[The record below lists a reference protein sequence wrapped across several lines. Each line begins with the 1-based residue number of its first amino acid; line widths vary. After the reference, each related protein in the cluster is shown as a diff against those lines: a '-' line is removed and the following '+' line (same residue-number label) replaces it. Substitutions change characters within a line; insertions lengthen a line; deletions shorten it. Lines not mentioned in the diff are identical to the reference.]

1 MKMGWLGFWI
11 FMCVYALC
19 EVYLYSNGHDTAF
32 WQHKTE
38 AEKQIQQQSIKDCK

>member
-11 FMCVYALC
+11 FMSVYVIC
-19 EVYLYSNGHDTAF
+19 EAYLYSQGHETAF

-38 AEKQIQQQSIKDCK
+38 VEKQIQQKTLKDCK